1 MARFLCAIIGAF
13 LLCHGAAL
21 AQEPGHHHHG
31 GGAPACP
38 DSSLACAT
46 AATPAFAPDGS
57 LWLAWSAGGRVMV
70 ARSTDL
76 GRSFSA
82 PVPIT
87 PEQERLDTGA
97 DARPAIVVDREGRV
111 FVAYALFK
119 DDAYNGVVMF
129 TRSTDGGASFA
140 PPRPLTDD
148 PASQRFAALAVA
160 PNGHLF
166 AAWIDKREAAAAK
179 SRGAEYPGAALAF
192 AWSGDGGATFSTVR
206 IARNNTCECCRL
218 GVAFTDRGQPV
229 VLWRDTF
236 GGLARDHAVTTFAD
250 PATPGPVYRVSVDDW
265 EVDVC
270 PHHGPALA
278 LTPDGAYHVAWFTQ
292 GRVRQG
298 LFYAR
303 STDGGRSFSAPM
315 AIGDARRQPSRPQLL
330 AAAGALWL
338 AWKEFDGETTTV
350 SVTESRDGGVRWS
363 QPKIVARTADASDH
377 PQLVS
382 DGRRAFLSW
391 LTRAEGYRLVALE
404 DVP

>member
-1 MARFLCAIIGAF
+1 MARFPFAIIPA
-13 LLCHGAAL
+13 LLLWQGAAL

-31 GGAPACP
+31 GGAPACSDP
-38 DSSLACAT
+38 SLACAT
-46 AATPAFAPDGS
+46 AATPIFAPDGS

-76 GRSFSA
+76 GRSFSV
-82 PVPIT
+82 PVPVNDE
-87 PEQERLDTGA
+87 PERLDTGA
-97 DARPAIVVDREGRV
+97 DARPAIGVDREGRV

-119 DDAYNGVVMF
+119 DDAYNGTVMF

-148 PASQRFAALAVA
+148 RASQRFVALAVA

-166 AAWIDKREAAAAK
+166 AAWIDKRGAAAAK
-179 SRGAEYPGAALAF
+179 TQGLEYPGAALAF
-192 AWSGDGGATFSTVR
+192 AWSADGGATFGAAR

-218 GVAFTDRGQPV
+218 GVALTDRGQPV
-229 VLWRDTF
+229 VTWRDTF
-236 GGLARDHAVTTFAD
+236 GGAARDHAISTFAD
-250 PATPGPVYRVSVDDW
+250 PGTPGPVYRVSVDDW
-265 EVDVC
+265 DVDIC

-278 LTPDGAYHVAWFTQ
+278 LSADGAYHVAWFTQ

-315 AIGDARRQPSRPQLL
+315 AIGDPRRQPSRPQLL

-350 SVTESRDGGVRWS
+350 SVMESRDGGVRWS
-363 QPKIVARTADASDH
+363 QPKTVARTADASDH